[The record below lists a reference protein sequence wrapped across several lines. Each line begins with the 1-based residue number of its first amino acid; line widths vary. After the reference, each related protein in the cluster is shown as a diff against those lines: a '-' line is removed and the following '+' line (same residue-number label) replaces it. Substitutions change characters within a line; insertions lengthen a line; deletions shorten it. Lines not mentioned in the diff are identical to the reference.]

1 MATFTKT
8 VDAPKKSTGGT
19 LRGGKSTPY
28 SLCRTKAKSEQLLQ
42 NVNEEGDV
50 KKNRIII

>member
-28 SLCRTKAKSEQLLQ
+28 GLCRTKKQ
-42 NVNEEGDV
+42 NLSNCSKMLTRKVMSRRTE
-50 KKNRIII
+50 